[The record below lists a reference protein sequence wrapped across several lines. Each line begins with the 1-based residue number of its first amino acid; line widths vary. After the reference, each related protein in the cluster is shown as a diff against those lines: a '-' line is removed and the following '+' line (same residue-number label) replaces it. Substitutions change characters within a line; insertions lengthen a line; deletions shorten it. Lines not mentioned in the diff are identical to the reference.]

1 MDISKTVKGTD
12 DLIIVI
18 IIFIQVQILRII
30 IYLTYQLSEFYLNV

>member
-30 IYLTYQLSEFYLNV
+30 IYLNYQLSEFYLNV